1 MDNIHFIKNEFE
13 TIKDLK
19 NSIELV
25 FEQLK
30 DKIERLKSMYK
41 KYSTNLVNTDILL
54 TLDSFHFQTKFIN
67 IEYENYYSL
76 FKLFINRLYGDYYK
90 FYKFIIKYLADFS
103 NNSKIFRETNFPVF
117 KDLTNTEYNF
127 DLVVDVH
134 HEILNI
140 VNELSSYLIIREHET
155 KNDEIKSSYGIN
167 IDNLVSIKKFENNM
181 LNEKIILIVNCLK
194 SYSGFQLKFLTR
206 FSLKLK
212 FMYAQI
218 FTDIKLE
225 ITNLQSTSDNVS
237 DTILSEHEESE
248 IMRILYD
255 TKNSSDESTISSE
268 TTEEKEEKEETEEI
282 EEIEEKEVQEKEVQE
297 KEVQEKEVLVRN
309 CLIN

>member
-30 DKIERLKSMYK
+30 DKIERLKIMYK
-41 KYSTNLVNTDILL
+41 KYSTNLVNSDILL

-90 FYKFIIKYLADFS
+90 FYKFITKYLSDFS
-103 NNSKIFRETNFPVF
+103 QNNKIFRETNFPVF
-117 KDLTNTEYNF
+117 KDLDNTEYDFN
-127 DLVVDVH
+127 LVVDIH

-140 VNELSSYLIIREHET
+140 VNELTSYLITREHET

-181 LNEKIILIVNCLK
+181 LNEKIILILNCLK
-194 SYSGFQLKFLTR
+194 SYSAFQLKFLTR

-218 FTDIKLE
+218 ITDIKLE
-225 ITNLQSTSDNVS
+225 ITSLQSSTDNISDA
-237 DTILSEHEESE
+237 ILSEHEETE
-248 IMRILYD
+248 IMRILSD
-255 TKNSSDESTISSE
+255 TKNSSDGSTTSNEIIEE
-268 TTEEKEEKEETEEI
+268 TSYEFEQIEKEEIKEP
-282 EEIEEKEVQEKEVQE
+282 EKE
-297 KEVQEKEVLVRN
+297 N
-309 CLIN
+309 CIKKCFYYNNGIK